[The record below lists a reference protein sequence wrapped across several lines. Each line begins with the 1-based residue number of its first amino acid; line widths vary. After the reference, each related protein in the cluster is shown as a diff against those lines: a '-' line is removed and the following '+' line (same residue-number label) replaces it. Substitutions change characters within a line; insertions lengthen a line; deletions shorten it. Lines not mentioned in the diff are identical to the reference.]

1 MKKTPMTLAQE
12 IERLETD
19 IRAVNAAR
27 DLQLQELANGIAAKY
42 TTDWLPNLSVSMD
55 TKRIEFQVPRAQGLR
70 SSVDIEYTQRPFA
83 INTYSVTSNTDPE
96 YARMRLVGVI
106 AAHCQNGELAAWLL
120 PQLEQIHAR
129 WRTAMNEIQAER
141 ITELRAELETQQQ
154 QQQAATMQKFME
166 PGVVIQFRKPTTI
179 TKRWDEFYNQVE
191 RIAVSELR
199 GKRVVVQIQKRHG
212 EDQRTKNI
220 QIPILRDRFE
230 TQLQKWIATDLIA

>member
-1 MKKTPMTLAQE
+1 
-12 IERLETD
+12 
-19 IRAVNAAR
+19 
-27 DLQLQELANGIAAKY
+27 
-42 TTDWLPNLSVSMD
+42 MD
-55 TKRIEFQVPRAQGLR
+55 TKRIEFEVPRAQGLR
-70 SSVDIEYTQRPFA
+70 SSVTIEYTQRPFA

-96 YARMRLVGVI
+96 YTRMRLVGVI

-129 WRTAMNEIQAER
+129 WRTAMNEIQADR

-166 PGVVIQFRKPTTI
+166 PGVVIQFRKPTII

-230 TQLQKWIATDLIA
+230 TQLQQWIATDLIA